1 MIEYIKK
8 LKTLN
13 NALVRLT
20 ENLAN
25 IQQILIGNSFLNPFE
40 NKDDSRGLLD
50 EIDILIDYNNNLLKL
65 SYDISFAITNS
76 MAHLITYYPEKIN
89 LDGKSTQEFL
99 EKSLYVLAPVCQ
111 FFDKSYD
118 VTIHSVPLDTSSAYC
133 ELLSN
138 LDYHMQLVDKLSNFA
153 IFINHKL
160 TQE

>member
-1 MIEYIKK
+1 MIELIKK

-13 NALVRLT
+13 NSLIILT

-40 NKDDSRGLLD
+40 NKDDSSGLLD
-50 EIDILIDYNNNLLKL
+50 EIDILIDHNNHLFKLCYN
-65 SYDISFAITNS
+65 ISFDIVNS
-76 MAHLITYYPEKIN
+76 MSNLITYYPEQIN
-89 LDGKSTQEFL
+89 LDGKSTLEIL

-118 VTIHSVPLDTSSAYC
+118 VTISSVPIDTSSAYN
-133 ELLSN
+133 ELLSD
-138 LDYHMQLVDKLSNFA
+138 LDYHILSVDKLRNFA
-153 IFINHKL
+153 IFIAHKL